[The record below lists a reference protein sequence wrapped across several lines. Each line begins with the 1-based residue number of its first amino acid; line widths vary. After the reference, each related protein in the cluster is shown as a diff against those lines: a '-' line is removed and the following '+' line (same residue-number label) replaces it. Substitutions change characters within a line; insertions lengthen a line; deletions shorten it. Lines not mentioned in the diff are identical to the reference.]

1 MRFKRRTSRP
11 DDPVRKGFGTVASL
25 VDRAQRSLLD
35 AIPTARD
42 PGVPLREALDAF
54 LRGLAEVETSM
65 ASWKDESVAHEWTKC
80 SEAVA
85 ESRAAARRLMENNAE
100 LTFEQLNA
108 QIGDVLYLL
117 EPFVD
122 AERSVRRR

>member
-1 MRFKRRTSRP
+1 MRFKRRSSAP
-11 DDPVRKGFGTVASL
+11 DDPLRKSFGAVASL

-42 PGVPLREALDAF
+42 PGVALPEALDAF
-54 LRGLAEVETSM
+54 FRGLADVESSM
-65 ASWKDESVAHEWTKC
+65 GSWKDDSVAHEWTKC
-80 SEAVA
+80 LEAIG
-85 ESRAAARRLMENNAE
+85 ESRAAAQRLKSLDAE

-108 QIGDVLYLL
+108 QIGDVLYPL
-117 EPFVD
+117 EAFVD